1 LRWQPVEKTAQIVYE
16 HNPRPA
22 QKRHQPWLD
31 RAQSQLAAAYRLLEV
46 EIGTADPWLFGKK
59 PLQADI
65 TSAVAWRFTREM
77 LPE

>member
-1 LRWQPVEKTAQIVYE
+1 
-16 HNPRPA
+16 
-22 QKRHQPWLD
+22 
-31 RAQSQLAAAYRLLEV
+31 LEV